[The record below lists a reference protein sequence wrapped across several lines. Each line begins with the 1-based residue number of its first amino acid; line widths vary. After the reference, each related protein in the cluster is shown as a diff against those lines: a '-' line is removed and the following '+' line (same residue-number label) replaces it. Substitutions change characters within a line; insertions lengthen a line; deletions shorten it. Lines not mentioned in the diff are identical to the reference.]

1 MAQPVRFPSGVS
13 THQPKNTLASFPTV
27 PSTNQVSLINEFV
40 PYRSGDFT
48 ITQTNGSGAILA
60 WNNGGLTLSTTGGTA
75 ADKIM
80 FGLAAQAAVYMP
92 GNQLWTS
99 CTVAVPSTISDTNV
113 YIGEANNVDLS
124 SGSVT
129 DGIYFLK
136 PSGGTTVN
144 LIIKKAGTTT
154 TFTNIADLAKPS
166 GIYGDTSS
174 TAGTLTF
181 NTSGTTL
188 TSIAVNA
195 SGSGYQQAPYLQV
208 TGTAGSGAQAYC
220 QLRSGGLHAPYVTA
234 AGSGYTAGTFAA
246 TILPW
251 ITLSKYYD
259 GKGTLYIGVNG
270 KTVMSIGPS
279 GTTSITAGGTASNA
293 SFKSFVVTNQLT
305 TGQAPIQP
313 KAGAVDNIMP
323 LVPLYAGGG
332 VANTTAN
339 ARTAYVDSFQLG
351 FEYN

>member
-13 THQPKNTLASFPTV
+13 TYQPKNTLASFPAL
-27 PSTNQVSLINEFV
+27 PAPNQASLLNEFI

-48 ITQTNGSGAILA
+48 ITQTNGSGASLA
-60 WNNGGLTLSTTGGTA
+60 WNEGGLTISTTGATA
-75 ADKIM
+75 ADKII
-80 FGLAAQAAVYMP
+80 FGMNAAAAVFMP
-92 GNQLWTS
+92 GNQYWTS
-99 CTVAVPSTISDTNV
+99 TTIAVPSTISDTNV
-113 YIGEANNVDLS
+113 YLGESNNVDIS

-129 DGIYFLK
+129 DGVYFLK

-144 LIIKKAGTTT
+144 LIIKKASTTT

-174 TAGTLTF
+174 TAGTLSF

-188 TSIAVNA
+188 TSIAVA
-195 SGSGYQQAPYLQV
+195 SSGAGYQQAPYVQI
-208 TGTAGSGAQAYC
+208 TGTGGSGASAYV
-220 QLRSGGLHAPYVTA
+220 QLRSGGLYAPYITA
-234 AGSGYTAGTFAA
+234 AGSGYTAGTFAG

-270 KTVMSIGPS
+270 KTVMSIGPQ
-279 GTTSITAGGTASNA
+279 GQTSITAGGTATNA
-293 SFKSFVVTNQLT
+293 SFKSYYVTNQLT
-305 TGQAPIQP
+305 TGQAPVQP
-313 KAGAVDNIMP
+313 KAGAFDNMMP
-323 LVPLYAGGG
+323 LVPMYPGGG
-332 VANTTAN
+332 FVNTTAN

>member
-13 THQPKNTLASFPTV
+13 TYPPKNTLASFPLV
-27 PSTNQVSLINEFV
+27 PAINQASLVNEFI

-48 ITQTNGSGAILA
+48 IAQTNGTGALLG
-60 WNNGGLTLSTTGGTA
+60 WNEGGLTLSTTGATA
-75 ADKIM
+75 GDKII
-80 FGLAAQAAVYMP
+80 FGMNAQCAVYMP

-99 CTVAVPSTISDTNV
+99 CTIAVPSTISDTNV
-113 YIGEANNVDLS
+113 YMGEANTQDITNS
-124 SGSVT
+124 PT
-129 DGIYFLK
+129 DGVYFLK

-144 LIIKKAGTTT
+144 LVIKKAGTTT
-154 TFTNIADLAKPS
+154 TFTNIADLSKPS
-166 GIYGDTSS
+166 GIYGDTTS
-174 TAGTLTF
+174 TAGTLSF

-188 TSIAVNA
+188 TSIAVA
-195 SGSGYQQAPYLQV
+195 TSGSGYQQAPYVQI
-208 TGTAGSGAQAYC
+208 TGTAGSGASAYV
-220 QLRSGGLHAPYVTA
+220 QLRSGGLYAPYITA
-234 AGSGYTAGTFAA
+234 AGSGYTAGTFAG

-270 KTVMSIGPS
+270 KTVMSIGPQ
-279 GTTSITAGGTASNA
+279 GQTSITAGGTATNA
-293 SFKSFVVTNQLT
+293 SFKSYYVTNQLT

-313 KAGAVDNIMP
+313 KAGAFDNLMP
-323 LVPLYAGGG
+323 LVPMYPGGG
-332 VANTTAN
+332 FTNTTAN